1 MATQH
6 STGDGWAHHFSVV
19 NIPFGIASSPR
30 FPSPQPA
37 TRVDNDVIF
46 LCKLYEQG
54 LLSSVPDLPAGVFKY
69 STLNAFAALPKTVH
83 SAVREAIQNAWR
95 EGSVSS
101 ESREDVSSVT
111 MHLPVHVSDFT
122 DFSCSLEHVKNAG
135 RIVVNNA
142 NPPPGFF
149 HFPTAYAGR
158 ASSVVV
164 SGTPIER
171 PLGHF
176 PDRTVQVEAPAKPPV
191 IFAPTRALD
200 YEVEFAAV
208 IGTPLPMGQRTAS
221 VAAVDR
227 HIFGFVLLN
236 DWSARD
242 IQGLEMLPLGP
253 CNGKN
258 LGTSV
263 SPWVVLPDALSP
275 FRTQG
280 PEHLGPVAPHLADPV
295 RGTFDVT
302 FEVAVQPAGAGDF
315 ATAGRSSLKDLYWT
329 PRQMVSH
336 IVSAG
341 APLRT
346 GDLMATGTVSGAG
359 RDKAGCLLEATEGGK
374 VPLELGGGLKRAYL
388 EDGDIVRITAV
399 AGGEGS
405 GVGFGEVVGQ
415 NRPLVPHLPDLP
427 QRLAHLVPRRPGR
440 QIRKVGLQCLGV
452 LDGLRCSLSLRRQH
466 GVGRV
471 ADEDGAALA
480 PRIERVNVAQLPQ
493 SNVLVRHQL
502 DHGQEPVRKS
512 LKRREERLL
521 GPGAIPSLAREGLEQ
536 LVVGDEADAAVQ
548 LPAPRGTKQDPPLVA
563 QDHGRAGPIEVAHL
577 RWRAVIPDGGLDDRP
592 RQVDAIAAHNPARR
606 PDDRRWAGPICALG
620 GAAQRRVKILPVVH
634 DPIGAEPGPVKGHGV
649 DQLAGGVADHEGLV
663 GQGLAGLQERRQA
676 PAVDYSRG
684 VGLQGDGRPD
694 FAEHAGA
701 LQDCDPAAWAAEG
714 DGLLGLAQ
722 AFDKATYSS
731 AHDGDFQGDP
741 DCGVMQMMEH
751 DSVCLRT
758 ASIHF
763 PSVESMVLHEP
774 FYIGNGRWGPL
785 YAVLY
790 SAVSY
795 DTPFPGCTPR
805 GSKMKTGG
813 VYATPGFKV

>member
-6 STGDGWAHHFSVV
+6 STGDGWAHHFSVA

-46 LCKLYEQG
+46 LAKVQEQG
-54 LLSSVPDLPAGVFKY
+54 LLSSVPDLPGAVFKY
-69 STLNAFAALPKTVH
+69 STLNAFAALPKSVH
-83 SAVREAIQNAWR
+83 SAVREAIQKAWR

-101 ESREDVSSVT
+101 ESREDVSGVT

-200 YEVEFAAV
+200 YEVEFAAI

-221 VAAVDR
+221 IAAVDP

-263 SPWVVLPDALSP
+263 SAWVVVPDALSP

-280 PEHLGPVAPHLADPV
+280 PEHIGPVAPHLADPV
-295 RGTFDVT
+295 RGTFDVA
-302 FEVAVQPAGAGDF
+302 FKVAVQPAGAGDF
-315 ATAGRSSLKDLYWT
+315 ATVGRSSLKDLYWT

-359 RDKAGCLLEATEGGK
+359 RDKAGCLLEATEGGR
-374 VPLELGGGLKRAYL
+374 VPVELGGGLKRAYL
-388 EDGDIVRITAV
+388 EDGDVVRITAV
-399 AGGEGS
+399 AGSEGS
-405 GVGFGEVVGQ
+405 GVGFGEVIGK
-415 NRPLVPHLPDLP
+415 NRPLVSHLPDLP
-427 QRLAHLVPRRPGR
+427 QRRGHLIPRRPGR
-440 QIRKVGLQCLGV
+440 QIRQVGLQRLGV
-452 LDGLRCSLSLRRQH
+452 LDGLRRSLPLGRQH
-466 GVGRV
+466 GVCRV
-471 ADEDGAALA
+471 PDEDHATLA
-480 PRIERVNVAQLPQ
+480 PRFERINVAQLPQ
-493 SNVLVRHQL
+493 SNVLSGKPLNDSRSAFL
-502 DHGQEPVRKS
+502 D
-512 LKRREERLL
+512 
-521 GPGAIPSLAREGLEQ
+521 
-536 LVVGDEADAAVQ
+536 
-548 LPAPRGTKQDPPLVA
+548 PAPFQASPGRASSSWSSGTRQTPPYSSPP
-563 QDHGRAGPIEVAHL
+563 RAGPNRTRRSWPRIMVVPG
-577 RWRAVIPDGGLDDRP
+577 RSRRRAVIPDGGLDDGP
-592 RQVDAIAAHNPARR
+592 RQVDAVRRQARRVDVARLTHHEVPQRR
-606 PDDRRWAGPICALG
+606 PDAVRTHNHIPIYHLSALERHSSLLQIAVHDSGRRPDERGRTGPVGALG
-620 GAAQRRVKILPVVH
+620 GAAQRGVKILPVVH
-634 DPIGAEPGPVKGHGV
+634 DPVGTEPSPVKSHGV
-649 DQLAGGVADHEGLV
+649 DQLAGGVADHKGLV
-663 GQGLAGLQERRQA
+663 GEGLAGLQERRQA
-676 PAVDYSRG
+676 PAVDYSRS
-684 VGLQGDGRPD
+684 VGLQGDGGTD
-694 FAEHAGA
+694 FSEHAGT
-701 LQDCDPAAWAAEG
+701 LEDCDLAAWTTEG
-714 DGLLGLAQ
+714 DGLLGLVLIVLV
-722 AFDKATYSS
+722 T
-731 AHDGDFQGDP
+731 
-741 DCGVMQMMEH
+741 VMKSHGHVKWACEDAIAYVQIF
-751 DSVCLRT
+751 RT
-758 ASIHF
+758 
-763 PSVESMVLHEP
+763 L
-774 FYIGNGRWGPL
+774 GL
-785 YAVLY
+785 
-790 SAVSY
+790 
-795 DTPFPGCTPR
+795 
-805 GSKMKTGG
+805 
-813 VYATPGFKV
+813 

>member
-1 MATQH
+1 MATQD
-6 STGDGWAHHFSVV
+6 STGDGWAHHFSVA

-30 FPSPQPA
+30 FPSPQPV

-46 LCKLYEQG
+46 LHKLYEQG
-54 LLSSVPDLPAGVFKY
+54 LLSSVPDLPDGVFKY
-69 STLNAFAALPKTVH
+69 STLNALAALPKTVH
-83 SAVREAIQNAWR
+83 SAVREAIQKAWR

-101 ESREDVSSVT
+101 ESKEDVSGVT

-135 RIVVNNA
+135 RIVINND

-176 PDRTVQVEAPAKPPV
+176 PDRTAQVEPPAKPPV

-200 YEVEFAAV
+200 YEVEFAAI

-263 SPWVVLPDALSP
+263 SAWVVVPDALSP
-275 FRTQG
+275 FRAQG
-280 PEHLGPVAPHLADPV
+280 PEHVGPVAPHLADPV
-295 RGTFDVT
+295 RGTFDVA

-315 ATAGRSSLKDLYWT
+315 ATVGRSSLKDLYWT

-359 RDKAGCLLEATEGGK
+359 RDKAGCLLEATEGGR
-374 VPLELGGGLKRAYL
+374 VPLELGAGVKRAYL
-388 EDGDIVRITAV
+388 EDGDVVRITAV
-399 AGGEGS
+399 AGVLDQGC
-405 GVGFGEVVGQ
+405 
-415 NRPLVPHLPDLP
+415 PLVPDLPDLP
-427 QRLAHLVPRRPGR
+427 QRLAYLLPGWPGLQIR
-440 QIRKVGLQCLGV
+440 QIGLQGLGV
-452 LDGLRCSLSLRRQH
+452 LDGLRSTLPLRRQH
-466 GVGRV
+466 GVRGV
-471 ADEDGAALA
+471 PDENRAALA
-480 PRIERVNVAQLPQ
+480 PRLERVNVAQLPQ
-493 SNVLVRHQL
+493 ANVLVRRQL
-502 DHGQEPVRKS
+502 DHGQEPVRKV
-512 LKRREERLL
+512 LERLEQRLL
-521 GPGAIPSLAREGLEQ
+521 GPVTVPSLAGKGLEQ
-536 LVVGDEADAAVQ
+536 LIVGDEADATVQ
-548 LPAPRGTKQDPPLVA
+548 LPAPRRTEQHPPLVA
-563 QDHGRAGPIEVAHL
+563 QHHGRAGPLEVANL
-577 RWRAVIPDGGLDDRP
+577 RRRAVIPDHGLDDGP
-592 RQVDAIAAHNPARR
+592 RQVDAVRRQARRVDVALPAHHDVPQRRPDAVRAHHDVRVHHFAVLERHGALFKIAAHDPARR
-606 PDDRRWAGPICALG
+606 PDERGRAGPVGALG
-620 GAAQRRVKILPVVH
+620 GAAQRAVQVLPVVH
-634 DPIGAEPGPVKGHGV
+634 DAVGAELGPVKGHGV
-649 DQLAGGVADHEGLV
+649 DQLAGGVADHEGPV
-663 GQGLAGLQERRQA
+663 RERFAGLQERRQA
-676 PAVDYSRG
+676 PVVDYSRG

-701 LQDCDPAAWAAEG
+701 LEDGDLAAWSAEG
-714 DGLLGLAQ
+714 DGL
-722 AFDKATYSS
+722 FWE
-731 AHDGDFQGDP
+731 
-741 DCGVMQMMEH
+741 V
-751 DSVCLRT
+751 V
-758 ASIHF
+758 
-763 PSVESMVLHEP
+763 
-774 FYIGNGRWGPL
+774 
-785 YAVLY
+785 
-790 SAVSY
+790 
-795 DTPFPGCTPR
+795 
-805 GSKMKTGG
+805 
-813 VYATPGFKV
+813 